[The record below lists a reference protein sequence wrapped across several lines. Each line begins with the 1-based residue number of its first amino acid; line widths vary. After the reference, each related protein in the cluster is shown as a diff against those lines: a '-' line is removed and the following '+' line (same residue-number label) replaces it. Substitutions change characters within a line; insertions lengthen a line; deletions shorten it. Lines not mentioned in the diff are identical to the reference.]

1 MRTLRRCACVPITAG
16 VLVLPIWF
24 APEPALAQPPEPEPA
39 FVLFIVDE
47 LMHDDN
53 LFRVPHESVNN
64 PSLRPI
70 EHVEDYANQLTVG
83 ARARLQSG
91 RQTLRV
97 AARVS
102 DVQFHR
108 NDQLDYTGGQAN
120 LALDWELGSRLSGRV
135 LGDYRRS
142 LASYTNYRFF
152 ERDIVEAIDGALE
165 TRIGIGPRFALLSSV
180 RARQTDHSDPERRSE
195 NFESDAAS
203 VGLEYAPSQTKRFA
217 LEYRYLQGDF
227 PNSLEPSGPSTRD
240 RSYEETLV
248 RLRTEYAL
256 TAKLRLSGN
265 VGALARDY
273 ASHAV
278 TEDYSGSVWET
289 TLAWQPRAK
298 LGFELSAWRQLKA
311 YVDAESDYFIARGV
325 SFGPTW
331 APTNKLRIAF
341 EYFHEEQDYIG
352 KPTLAS
358 EPDADG
364 SVVISDDGRRDDVDI
379 ARISASYVPRDFLE
393 LDLTWACIDR
403 GSNRAHHDYDARVA
417 SVAVR
422 FVF

>member
-1 MRTLRRCACVPITAG
+1 SQTVLGSMVATIHRSRAHGRGRRSARATLAACGHDPNFDARHRARRIAVLGHARGDLPRYLHRCARDAPTHTQATRKGATMRTLRRCACVPITAG

-217 LEYRYLQGDF
+217 LEY
-227 PNSLEPSGPSTRD
+227 
-240 RSYEETLV
+240 
-248 RLRTEYAL
+248 
-256 TAKLRLSGN
+256 
-265 VGALARDY
+265 
-273 ASHAV
+273 
-278 TEDYSGSVWET
+278 
-289 TLAWQPRAK
+289 
-298 LGFELSAWRQLKA
+298 
-311 YVDAESDYFIARGV
+311 
-325 SFGPTW
+325 
-331 APTNKLRIAF
+331 
-341 EYFHEEQDYIG
+341 
-352 KPTLAS
+352 
-358 EPDADG
+358 
-364 SVVISDDGRRDDVDI
+364 
-379 ARISASYVPRDFLE
+379 
-393 LDLTWACIDR
+393 
-403 GSNRAHHDYDARVA
+403 
-417 SVAVR
+417 
-422 FVF
+422 